1 MEEKNRKIILDS
13 GKIQTAITKLADDIL
28 SKNDDISK
36 IAIVGIQ
43 TRGVYLA
50 KRLLKELTAKKNTD
64 IEIPFGILDITLYRD
79 DLGEMGAD
87 FPTIKDT
94 SIPFDI
100 TAKNIILIDDVL
112 YTGRTIRSALDVLKD
127 YGRPKSIQLAVLID
141 RGYRELPI
149 QANFIGLS
157 YYTKEQICVELRE
170 VDGQDTVYTCN

>member
-1 MEEKNRKIILDS
+1 MADINKKIILDS
-13 GKIQTAITKLADDIL
+13 KHIQLSITKLAKDIL
-28 SKNDDISK
+28 SKNIDISE

-50 KRLLKELTAKKNTD
+50 KRLLKELLSIKKID

-87 FPTIKDT
+87 IPTIKDT
-94 SIPFDI
+94 NIPFDI
-100 TAKNIILIDDVL
+100 NAKNIILVDDVL
-112 YTGRTIRSALDVLKD
+112 YTGRTIRCALDVLKD

-149 QANFIGLS
+149 QANFVGLS
-157 YYTKEQICVELRE
+157 YYTKEQVCVELTE
-170 VDGQDTVYTCN
+170 VDGQDVAYCCD